1 MRFKRLKKGL
11 RDFGL
16 LWPGLKKFNDDNGF
30 FLSSGIAFNILMNL
44 IPFILLLL
52 ALVGTYLYNDQD
64 VLHHIRAYLRDVA
77 PALDPKIMENLADVM
92 QNRQFVGI
100 LGFVGLLWF
109 STWVFGSLR
118 IALNIVFR
126 GEKSRGML
134 RGIGI
139 DLLMILLVGIL
150 LLVSMILSSVVTFL
164 QGYQGRILVAIGPTI
179 QWMLK
184 YLLPF
189 FLTYC
194 MFVLIYKIIPNR
206 RIHFSSALQAALFT
220 SLLWELAKHLFGWY
234 VVHLARYSIF
244 YGSLSTLV
252 IFIFWVYY
260 SSIILVLGGEFAYFL
275 EESRQRSPRSAV

>member
-1 MRFKRLKKGL
+1 MRFKRLKKFL
-11 RDFGL
+11 KNFGL
-16 LWPGLKKFNDDNGF
+16 LWQALRKFNDDNGF
-30 FLSSGIAFNILMNL
+30 FLSSGIAFNILINL

-52 ALVGTYLYNDQD
+52 ALVGTYLHNDQE
-64 VLHHIRAYLRDVA
+64 VLNHIRAYFRDVA
-77 PALDPKIMENLADVM
+77 PALDPKVTKNLMDVM
-92 QNRQFVGI
+92 QNRQIVGI

-126 GEKSRGML
+126 VEKSRGLL

-139 DLLMILLVGIL
+139 DLLMILLAGIL
-150 LLVSMILSSVVTFL
+150 LLMSMILSSFVTFL
-164 QGYQGRILVAIGPTI
+164 QNYQGQIPVAMGPTI
-179 QWMLK
+179 QWILK

-194 MFVLIYKIIPNR
+194 MFFLIYRIIPNKKA
-206 RIHFSSALQAALFT
+206 HFTSALQAALFA

-234 VVHLARYSIF
+234 VVHLAGYSIF

-252 IFIFWVYY
+252 IFVLWVYY
-260 SSIILVLGGEFAYFL
+260 SSTILVVGGEFAYFL
-275 EESRQRSPRSAV
+275 EEDRQTLTV